1 MYVYLYMHIYSHKEL
16 YTYVHNSFF
25 KNIYNTPQTRNNMND
40 HQQGTDK
47 QIVVYIIQEFK
58 KKNQLIHTT

>member
-25 KNIYNTPQTRNNMND
+25 KIYTIPSKPETTRMTINR
-40 HQQGTDK
+40 G
-47 QIVVYIIQEFK
+47 QINKLWYI
-58 KKNQLIHTT
+58 